1 MRLRDD
7 DGWEYSGS
15 SGNKGKRMDEGSI
28 RQQLIGLAN
37 VECGM
42 GT

>member
-1 MRLRDD
+1 MSLRDD
-7 DGWEYSGS
+7 GGWEYSGI
-15 SGNKGKRMDEGSI
+15 SGNKGKRMDEGYI
-28 RQQLIGLAN
+28 RQQLTGLAN